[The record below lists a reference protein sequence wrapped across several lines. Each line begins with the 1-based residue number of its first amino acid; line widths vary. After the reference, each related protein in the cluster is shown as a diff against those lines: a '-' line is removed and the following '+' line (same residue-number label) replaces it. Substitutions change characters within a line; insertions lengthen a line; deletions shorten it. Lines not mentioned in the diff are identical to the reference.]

1 MSPSVTSSERSPLGS
16 VPPHPGYHICLFREA
31 GRRSAHSGL
40 LHPPVS
46 PPLVSSV
53 SVLRPAAPPAPSTRQ
68 GDQISAEEVNG
79 ECAPD
84 TGLRQSP
91 RQSKS
96 PPEQVCTLRT
106 KGERNREPRR
116 THTRSLAPSSS
127 PRAQRAPAVHSASP
141 LVVPLPEPTRPR
153 TAWPSSASRAGQGAR
168 PGSPWSSSAQ
178 SSGPPAP
185 GPPGTPPPRLPA
197 GERAAPGPVEGGEG
211 PTLQPGLRLFPRPR
225 ALPAARDARL
235 PGALSRVTALRVSFF
250 DLKWSYNR
258 PPRATV
264 PREKSILPRPLH

>member
-16 VPPHPGYHICLFREA
+16 VPAPPPAPRYHICLFREA
-31 GRRSAHSGL
+31 GRRSAHSCL
-40 LHPPVS
+40 LHPPVCL
-46 PPLVSSV
+46 PLVSSV

-68 GDQISAEEVNG
+68 GDQISAEDVNG

-91 RQSKS
+91 RQSES
-96 PPEQVCTLRT
+96 PPEQVYTLRT

-116 THTRSLAPSSS
+116 THTRSLARSSS

-178 SSGPPAP
+178 SSGPPAA
-185 GPPGTPPPRLPA
+185 GPPRTPPPRLPA
-197 GERAAPGPVEGGEG
+197 GGRLPVSLLGSAQLQGRWKAVKGPLSSLGCISSHG
-211 PTLQPGLRLFPRPR
+211 PGL
-225 ALPAARDARL
+225 
-235 PGALSRVTALRVSFF
+235 
-250 DLKWSYNR
+250 YQ
-258 PPRATV
+258 
-264 PREKSILPRPLH
+264 LPRMPAFQGHSRG